1 MGKYNKTLREEA
13 MNLRKL
19 GRSYADISS
28 TLNSKI
34 PKNTLSYW
42 FQGLDLSDEQRRQM
56 KERADQR
63 LKMARQ
69 LALAANK
76 SKREVY
82 LNSMR
87 VRISYLGGLLDNYDI
102 AKIALTMLYLGE
114 GSKTQRGALMFGNS
128 DPAIIALFVKLLRR
142 CYDVDEKKFR
152 CTLQC
157 RADQD
162 IIGLQEF
169 WSKVTKIPQQQF
181 YKAQIDPRTIGRPS
195 KKLDYKGVCRIDY
208 FSSDVYNELTTIVQE
223 ISKQYYGPVV

>member
-34 PKNTLSYW
+34 PKSTLSYW